1 MTYQNKTTE
10 SILKQHE
17 NEKRS
22 YLQRVIQVEQ
32 DTFSPLIFVT
42 NGGMGRE
49 CEMFQKNLANKLA
62 TKVKEQ

>member
-10 SILKQHE
+10 SIFKQHE

-32 DTFSPLIFVT
+32 DTFPPLIFVT
-42 NGGMGRE
+42 NAGMGRE
-49 CEMFQKNLANKLA
+49 CEMLQKNLANKLT
-62 TKVKEQ
+62 TKEKEQ